1 MTENP
6 SAIIG
11 HILLS
16 FVNNMELYQ
25 IDSETL
31 LVGFSY
37 IFHFSLSHPGRQWTD
52 GGQRIQ
58 VLTSYPQDVSFFSS
72 VHTFFFFLTL
82 HLYLSGFYC
91 APAAVSGR

>member
-72 VHTFFFFLTL
+72 VHTFFFF
-82 HLYLSGFYC
+82 
-91 APAAVSGR
+91 

>member
-72 VHTFFFFLTL
+72 VHTFFFLTL